1 MPRICVV
8 GFALLLLLFLGNNSG
23 NYAAQSKQKTSD
35 APTGTFQKMIVEN
48 GSVRMDI
55 DLNRLNGIN
64 SLAATPFTLQFAA
77 AANSFFPI
85 LVFNDLLR
93 DHEPG
98 SIGLM
103 LQDSPAPAVNAGD
116 YSVSAVNASMNSRGV
131 SALAMSIG
139 SSHLSP
145 VAPASRHKPDNR

>member
-1 MPRICVV
+1 MSKMTLTI
-8 GFALLLLLFLGNNSG
+8 FALLLLLFLGNSSG
-23 NYAAQSKQKTSD
+23 NYAAQSKQETSD
-35 APTGTFQKMIVEN
+35 APTGTFKKMIVES

-64 SLAATPFTLQFAA
+64 SAAATPFTLQFTA

-98 SIGLM
+98 SIALM
-103 LQDSPAPAVNAGD
+103 LQDSPGRAVNALG
-116 YSVSAVNASMNSRGV
+116 YSLSTT
-131 SALAMSIG
+131 LAAFLTQLVIEK
-139 SSHLSP
+139 P
-145 VAPASRHKPDNR
+145 APDAAFDLVI